1 MKTTNNN
8 IQIFNNSNFGTIR
21 TITNAEGETFFVG
34 RDVATALG
42 YSNTR
47 DALNRHVDK
56 EDRDGVVIHDSIGRQ
71 QKAVAHPLLAAGAGA
86 GLQALG
92 HRRGAAADPPHGAL
106 RDDRAAACAGGLRE
120 PTRMARPNTLWRSKH
135 ATGSPCSSTCANKP
149 RSAKCSRTNYSSS

>member
-1 MKTTNNN
+1 MKTNN

-71 QKAVAHPLLAAGAGA
+71 QKAVIINESGPPVVPQGRRLKMAISRKNEERNPPTMVCFGA
-86 GLQALG
+86 
-92 HRRGAAADPPHGAL
+92 
-106 RDDRAAACAGGLRE
+106 
-120 PTRMARPNTLWRSKH
+120 SK
-135 ATGSPCSSTCANKP
+135 SLS
-149 RSAKCSRTNYSSS
+149 